1 MKNNVLT
8 AIAVLGITL
17 FCGLGTLSAQEQQQ
31 EKKVAY
37 TFINEYGFF
46 IGKNVGWTGV
56 FINGVSIKQNDVIG
70 IGLGYG
76 LNTASFQE
84 VPLFVNYRHYFDRGK
99 RLKPLINVAAGVGF
113 HFWTED
119 VAYPVYNQYGYVDY
133 YDYVD
138 ESSSGV
144 GLYATISG
152 GFRVKALSF
161 TGGFFF
167 RTFPQKPGFNGG
179 IEAKIGYTF

>member
-1 MKNNVLT
+1 MRKNVLKT
-8 AIAVLGITL
+8 IVILCVAVL
-17 FCGLGTLSAQEQQQ
+17 CGMETLSAQEQQ
-31 EKKVAY
+31 EKKIAY
-37 TFINEYGFF
+37 NFINEYGFF

-56 FINGVSIKQNDVIG
+56 FINGVAFKQNDVLGLG
-70 IGLGYG
+70 IGYG

-84 VPLFVNYRHYFDRGK
+84 VPIFLNYRHYFDRGK
-99 RLKPLINVAAGVGF
+99 TLKPLINVAAGVGL
-113 HFWTED
+113 HFWTEEQQ
-119 VAYPVYNQYGYVDY
+119 VPVYQDGYFYY
-133 YDYVD
+133 YDYV
-138 ESSSGV
+138 EEGKHGV

-167 RTFPQKPGFNGG
+167 RTFPNQPNFNGG

>member
-1 MKNNVLT
+1 MKKNVLK
-8 AIAVLGITL
+8 AILVICVAV
-17 FCGLGTLSAQEQQQ
+17 FCGLGSLSAQEQQD
-31 EKKVAY
+31 KKIAY

-56 FINGVSIKQNDVIG
+56 FINGISIKQNDVIG
-70 IGLGYG
+70 LGLGYG

-84 VPLFVNYRHYFDRGK
+84 VPIFLNYRHYFDMGK
-99 RLKPLINVAAGVGF
+99 KLKPLINVAAGVGF
-113 HFWTED
+113 HFWTDEIA
-119 VAYPVYNQYGYVDY
+119 VPVNTPSGYVS
-133 YDYVD
+133 YDYVE
-138 ESSSGV
+138 ESYHGV
-144 GLYATISG
+144 GFYGTISG

-167 RTFPQKPGFNGG
+167 RTFPSQPGFNGG

>member
-1 MKNNVLT
+1 MKKNVLRT
-8 AIAVLGITL
+8 IVVLCVAV
-17 FCGLGTLSAQEQQQ
+17 FCGLGSLSAQEQQ
-31 EKKVAY
+31 EKKIAY

-56 FINGVSIKQNDVIG
+56 FINGISIKQNDVIG
-70 IGLGYG
+70 LGLGYG

-84 VPLFVNYRHYFDRGK
+84 VPIFLNYRHYFDMGK
-99 RLKPLINVAAGVGF
+99 KLKPLINVAAGVGF
-113 HFWTED
+113 HFWTDEIA
-119 VAYPVYNQYGYVDY
+119 VPVNTPSGYVS
-133 YDYVD
+133 YDYVE
-138 ESSSGV
+138 ESHNGV

-167 RTFPQKPGFNGG
+167 RTFPSQPGFNGG